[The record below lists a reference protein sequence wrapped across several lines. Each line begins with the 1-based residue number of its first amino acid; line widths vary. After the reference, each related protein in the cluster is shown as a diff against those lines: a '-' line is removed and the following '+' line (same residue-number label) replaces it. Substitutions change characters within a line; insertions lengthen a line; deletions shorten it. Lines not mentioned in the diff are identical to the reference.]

1 MKTKN
6 LIKKLKE
13 VDPNYELIISDRE
26 GNIVKIYQDS
36 IVEDNENNQVIIFVG
51 PEYFRAE

>member
-36 IVEDNENNQVIIFVG
+36 IVEDNENKQVIIYVG
-51 PEYFRAE
+51 PDYFRAE